1 MLLTTLDVMGTFAF
15 ALSGG
20 TRAVESR
27 MDPFGVV
34 FLAFVAAVSG
44 GMLRDVLIGVTPGSA
59 LLGWHHAALSVVAGM
74 SCFFAYRWIVRL
86 SRPVAL
92 FDAIGLG
99 LFCVVGA
106 RKALDAGLSPL
117 MAALLGMLTAIG
129 GGIAADVLTAR
140 PPMVLRREIYALA
153 ALAGA
158 ALLTFSAYVGVPDFV
173 AAPIGAMLAIGLRL
187 VALSYD
193 WHLPVADPR

>member
-44 GMLRDVLIGVTPGSA
+44 GMLRDVLIGVTPVSA
-59 LLGWHHAALSVVAGM
+59 LLGWHRAAISVVAGM
-74 SCFFAYRWIVRL
+74 SCFLAYRWIVRL

-129 GGIAADVLTAR
+129 GGLAADMLTAR
-140 PPMVLRREIYALA
+140 PRWSFAARSTPWRRWPALRC
-153 ALAGA
+153 
-158 ALLTFSAYVGVPDFV
+158 
-173 AAPIGAMLAIGLRL
+173 
-187 VALSYD
+187 
-193 WHLPVADPR
+193 